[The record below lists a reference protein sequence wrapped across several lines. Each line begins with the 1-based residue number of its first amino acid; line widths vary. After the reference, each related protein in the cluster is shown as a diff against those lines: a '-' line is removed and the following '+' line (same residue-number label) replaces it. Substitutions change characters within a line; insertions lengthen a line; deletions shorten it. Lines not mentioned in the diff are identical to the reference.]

1 MTMTMLAVES
11 TALRFAILTLL
22 DDQVDAVTL
31 FFTSLTCS
39 TILTE
44 NIGFTVFLPEVQGKE
59 LYQHVLES
67 VGLTSEPQS
76 SLEMHPKIK

>member
-1 MTMTMLAVES
+1 MTMAMLAVES
-11 TALRFAILTLL
+11 TALRFAISTSTLL

-39 TILTE
+39 TILKE

-67 VGLTSEPQS
+67 VRLTSASEFT
-76 SLEMHPKIK
+76 